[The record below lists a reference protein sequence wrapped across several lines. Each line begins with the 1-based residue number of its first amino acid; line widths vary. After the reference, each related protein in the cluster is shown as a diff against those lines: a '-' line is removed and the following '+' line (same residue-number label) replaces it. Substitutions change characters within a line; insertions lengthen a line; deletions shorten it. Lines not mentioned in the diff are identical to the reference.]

1 MCIRTKNKE
10 THVTGSTS
18 LIARYRTPTIERRYR
33 TPLSN
38 AVIER
43 RTSIEH
49 PPISN
54 AANRTP
60 GTIEIC
66 DISPSL
72 RPKTLEAKKALV
84 TGQV

>member
-1 MCIRTKNKE
+1 MSPVQ
-10 THVTGSTS
+10 HHLSHP
-18 LIARYRTPTIERRYR
+18 IARQLSNAVIERRYR